1 MPGPQADHSSD
12 PKVVRLDMDCPSD
25 ADKDYAQELRE
36 FIAELYQRPGC
47 EAVALEIEG
56 EDASNSWY
64 VDVRVLKPDIQ

>member
-1 MPGPQADHSSD
+1 MDSPGDT
-12 PKVVRLDMDCPSD
+12 
-25 ADKDYAQELRE
+25 DKDYAQELRE